1 MGAQD
6 FQMMVGPET
15 TYNTPVVVSRG
26 FEYDSESV
34 EEEYGRTE
42 GTPLRRGSAYPRNDR
57 FTPYIAGAAGNVV
70 LPVMS
75 KGFGFW
81 LPFMLGA
88 VATTGPTDSVYTHT
102 GTEGVMAG
110 ASGDSF
116 TCQFNRPFH
125 PAGTDQAFTY
135 GGGSVTE
142 WTLRNS
148 VEENLMLELALDFA
162 SVSTATALATA
173 AYPATMENLTW
184 AGGVVSIGGTSVDID
199 EIAIT
204 GNPGLNTGRRKIRG
218 NTDKKQPTPGRRGA
232 SFSLKADFESLTQRN
247 RAASLTRAGA
257 LAQIIATWSAPTLAG
272 ATAYPQLIVTMQ
284 ARFDAWKAAT
294 ESYDG
299 LSQDLS
305 GVGVYDGTLNPVK
318 IEVKNTDAAA

>member
-6 FQMMVGPET
+6 FQVQVVNET
-15 TYNTPVVVSRG
+15 TYGTAVTTTRG
-26 FEYDSESV
+26 FEYDSEGI
-34 EEEYGRTE
+34 EETYGRTE

-57 FTPYIAGAAGNVV
+57 HTPYIAGAAGPLV

-81 LPFMLGA
+81 LSHMLGS

-102 GTEGVMAG
+102 GNEGALAG

-116 TCQFNRPFH
+116 TLQVNRPFH
-125 PAGTDQAFTY
+125 PTGTDQAFTY
-135 GGGSVTE
+135 AGGKVTE
-142 WTLRNS
+142 WTLRNN

-162 SVSTATALATA
+162 NVSTAVGLASFA
-173 AYPATMENLTW
+173 PPATMENLSW
-184 AGGVVSIGGTSVDID
+184 AGGVVTIGGSAVDID

-204 GNPGLNTGRRKIRG
+204 GNPGFNVDRRKIRG
-218 NTDKKQPTPGRRGA
+218 ATEKREPTPGRRLA
-232 SFSLKADFESLTQRN
+232 SFSLKCDFESLTQRN
-247 RAASLTRAGA
+247 RAAALTRAGT
-257 LAQIIATWSAPTLAG
+257 LGTIVGTWTAPTLAG
-272 ATAYPQLIVTMQ
+272 VSAYPQLIVTMQ

-299 LSQDLS
+299 IQQDLS
-305 GVGVYDGTLNPVK
+305 GVAVYDGTNSPVK
-318 IEVKNTDAAA
+318 IEVKNTDSTA